1 MLHGFVVSDV
11 QNQVRTR
18 IILPDDVMSA
28 GKQLR
33 SAVSC

>member
-11 QNQVRTR
+11 QNQVRSR
-18 IILPDDVMSA
+18 MILPEGVMSA

-33 SAVSC
+33 SVVSC